1 VNWIRNK
8 NFLVELA
15 LIVGVFSLCT
25 GEFAMMG
32 LISNLSEAFSKPET
46 SVAHLISAYAL
57 GVVIGA
63 PVMVFVGVY
72 LSKRKLILFLL
83 GIYTLANA
91 VSLMAPNYETLL
103 FSRLVAGFPHAA
115 YFGVAAVLA
124 ASMAPFNKRGKAVSR
139 VLLGVTAAIL
149 VGAPGA
155 TYFGQIFGWRSVF
168 AAITVLSLTSLFLL
182 YRNAPEVEGERPLN
196 VREELASFANP
207 QVWLALAIASIGF
220 SGMFGVYSYL
230 APMILNVTK
239 LEVEWIAPML
249 VMFGLGT
256 LIGNYAGGALY
267 DRFKFSAVKYIMVF
281 SFFALFAFPVLSL
294 TLPGVAVGALMLGC
308 MVALCPALQMRL
320 MDVSKHGQSLVAASN
335 HAALNLG
342 NALGPWL
349 GGLAIN
355 AGWGWTSTGYVGAA
369 MAFIGCLIYFWSY
382 ALERKSLVSTTS
394 TVEEGLQR

>member
-1 VNWIRNK
+1 MQPCWGRVQGGTRH
-8 NFLVELA
+8 EPTEHSPLA
-15 LIVGVFSLCT
+15 
-25 GEFAMMG
+25 
-32 LISNLSEAFSKPET
+32 
-46 SVAHLISAYAL
+46 
-57 GVVIGA
+57 
-63 PVMVFVGVY
+63 
-72 LSKRKLILFLL
+72 
-83 GIYTLANA
+83 
-91 VSLMAPNYETLL
+91 
-103 FSRLVAGFPHAA
+103 
-115 YFGVAAVLA
+115 FGVAAVLA

-294 TLPGVAVGALMLGC
+294 TLPGTLIAAAAGRSIWSASQPSAL
-308 MVALCPALQMRL
+308 APKSRP
-320 MDVSKHGQSLVAASN
+320 N
-335 HAALNLG
+335 T
-342 NALGPWL
+342 
-349 GGLAIN
+349 AI
-355 AGWGWTSTGYVGAA
+355 
-369 MAFIGCLIYFWSY
+369 
-382 ALERKSLVSTTS
+382 E
-394 TVEEGLQR
+394 